1 MTTNELYAQMGVSQR
16 VLDFGAAVLAE
27 IAPQFAHIDAVAE
40 HNQAKVIQAMQE
52 NRLAAMHF
60 NPSTGYGYDDDGRD
74 NLERIYARIFGT
86 EAALV
91 RPQITCGTH
100 ALALALAANLLPGD
114 ELLSPVGAPYDTL
127 AGVIGTRP
135 TPGSLAEYGVSYRQ
149 VDLLPGGAFDYDGI
163 RAAINE
169 KTRVIFAETIG
180 NPKLDVVDIEKLA
193 ETAHKHNLPLVM
205 DNTVAT
211 AYLVRPIEKGADI
224 VVNSTSKYIN
234 ANSDAISGVITDS
247 GAFRWDKEKYP
258 GMAEYA
264 KFGKFAFTAKLRNG
278 LFRNT
283 GACLSPQ
290 TAFYNLLGME
300 TLGLRMERACD
311 NAKKL
316 AEFLNTYPDVTVN
329 YPGLSDSLWHAQ
341 AEKVLQ
347 NGYGA
352 ILTIRVGSKE
362 RAFDLINTLTIPK
375 IVSNI
380 GDTKTLIIH
389 PESTLNA
396 HSTQKEKEEAGVFDD
411 LIRISVGIE
420 DVEDLIED
428 FKHALK

>member
-1 MTTNELYAQMGVSQR
+1 MRFNTALLHQVEKGDKETGATLTPIYHSSAFYQSSAEQHEKLFHNKANGFSYTRINNPTILAFENEMTALEG
-16 VLDFGAAVLAE
+16 G
-27 IAPQFAHIDAVAE
+27 IASVAC
-40 HNQAKVIQAMQE
+40 ASGM
-52 NRLAAMHF
+52 
-60 NPSTGYGYDDDGRD
+60 
-74 NLERIYARIFGT
+74 
-86 EAALV
+86 
-91 RPQITCGTH
+91 
-100 ALALALAANLLPGD
+100 
-114 ELLSPVGAPYDTL
+114 
-127 AGVIGTRP
+127 
-135 TPGSLAEYGVSYRQ
+135 
-149 VDLLPGGAFDYDGI
+149 
-163 RAAINE
+163 AAITNALLNVVRAGE
-169 KTRVIFAETIG
+169 EILASTSLYGGSIDVIFAETIG

-389 PESTLNA
+389 PEW
-396 HSTQKEKEEAGVFDD
+396 Q
-411 LIRISVGIE
+411 
-420 DVEDLIED
+420 
-428 FKHALK
+428 